1 MKPGSVGWRLIAK
14 KKKTHQTNWRR
25 TIEEMVRWAP
35 HSVTPYEIADWIS
48 RLGVKVTPGFV
59 RTWLK
64 RSQAVNVTGDYWK

>member
-1 MKPGSVGWRLIAK
+1 
-14 KKKTHQTNWRR
+14 
-25 TIEEMVRWAP
+25 MVRWAP